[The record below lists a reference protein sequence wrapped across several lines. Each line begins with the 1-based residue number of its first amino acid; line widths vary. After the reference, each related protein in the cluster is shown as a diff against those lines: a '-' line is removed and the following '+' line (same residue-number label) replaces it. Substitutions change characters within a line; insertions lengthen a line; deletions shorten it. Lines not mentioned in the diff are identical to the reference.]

1 MRASGTVSERV
12 GDANLVE
19 LHVVGTLVCLP
30 HDMEDVALLNVPLV
44 DERGKAKTWGWH
56 LTVIHDW
63 PDTECLPGDFV
74 SVQGRL
80 VANGE
85 GEPMLGVRRVRLL
98 RRRITGEPRKHLLQC
113 KDPVERW
120 HRAMRRL

>member
-1 MRASGTVSERV
+1 MRASGTASERV
-12 GDANLVE
+12 DNANLVH

-30 HDMEDVALLNVPLV
+30 HDMEDVALLNVPLM
-44 DERGKAKTWGWH
+44 DERGKANAWGWH

-74 SVQGRL
+74 SVEGRL
-80 VANGE
+80 VADGE
-85 GEPMLGVRRVRLL
+85 GKPMLGVLRVCLL
-98 RRRITGEPRKHLLQC
+98 RRGITGKPRKQLLQC

-120 HRAMRRL
+120 NRARRL